1 MKLWRGAFF
10 LLRQEILG
18 SGISGSLLMR
28 RKIAC
33 AENGKS
39 QILSAALPREPGTGK
54 HFSTIIHSLLTT
66 MWRISVGKPGAAQV
80 SLMDLISSLISTSKT
95 AFRAISF
102 SMVSSEDMMVEWSR
116 PMYLP
121 MAGRDISVR
130 RRIK

>member
-18 SGISGSLLMR
+18 VGVPGSLLMR

-39 QILSAALPREPGTGK
+39 QILSAARPGRAK
-54 HFSTIIHSLLTT
+54 EDAHFSTIIHRLLTT

-121 MAGRDISVR
+121 MAGRDISVS